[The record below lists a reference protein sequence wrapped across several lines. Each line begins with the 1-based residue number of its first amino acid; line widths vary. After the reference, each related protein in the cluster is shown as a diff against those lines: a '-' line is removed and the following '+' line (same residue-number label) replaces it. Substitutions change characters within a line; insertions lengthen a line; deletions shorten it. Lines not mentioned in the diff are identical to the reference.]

1 MVGQRSYMNN
11 PDISLSVWGFNMG
24 RNTIQQENIRLLI
37 NGTGINVSLL
47 EENKIRD
54 LLAVIQT

>member
-1 MVGQRSYMNN
+1 MVGQRSFMNN

-24 RNTIQQENIRLLI
+24 QNTIQQENIRLLI

>member
-1 MVGQRSYMNN
+1 MGQNS
-11 PDISLSVWGFNMG
+11 
-24 RNTIQQENIRLLI
+24 IQQENIRLLI
-37 NGTGINVSLL
+37 NGTSINASLQ